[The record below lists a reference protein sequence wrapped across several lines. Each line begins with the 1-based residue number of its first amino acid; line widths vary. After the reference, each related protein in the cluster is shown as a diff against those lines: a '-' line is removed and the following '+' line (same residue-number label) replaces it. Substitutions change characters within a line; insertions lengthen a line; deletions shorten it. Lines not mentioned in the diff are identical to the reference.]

1 MASPP
6 VPSAPSRR
14 GPWIAAV
21 LAVLVI
27 AAVTVGIIVFTSKD
41 TTAPPQQSV
50 PPPSFALTRTYP
62 SLVVSTD
69 PAKAQEQA
77 AAKEVADD
85 WAKAINDRD
94 EDGLRSTLCSAN
106 ASMNLSALAEQIDAG
121 TMEVTSVAVSGDA
134 GLANIAFSSEGK
146 DSEGGVPL
154 VQESGDWKICLET

>member
-1 MASPP
+1 MASPLA
-6 VPSAPSRR
+6 PSAPSRR

-27 AAVTVGIIVFTSKD
+27 AAVTVGIIVFTAKD
-41 TTAPPQQSV
+41 AAPPQQSV

-69 PAKAQEQA
+69 PAKAHEQA

-94 EDGLRSTLCSAN
+94 EDGLRSTMCSAN

-121 TMEVTSVAVSGDA
+121 TMEVTSVAVSGAD
-134 GLANIAFSSEGK
+134 GLANIAFATDGK

-154 VQESGDWKICLET
+154 AQESGDWKICLQT